1 MVAVFALRWN
11 YRATA
16 QLRPVQIRLLK
27 KGFPTTIFADRGLSP
42 GQDVAGRRVR
52 LPSQEFVFT

>member
-1 MVAVFALRWN
+1 MVATFALRWN

-27 KGFPTTIFADRGLSP
+27 KGFPDYYFC
-42 GQDVAGRRVR
+42 
-52 LPSQEFVFT
+52 